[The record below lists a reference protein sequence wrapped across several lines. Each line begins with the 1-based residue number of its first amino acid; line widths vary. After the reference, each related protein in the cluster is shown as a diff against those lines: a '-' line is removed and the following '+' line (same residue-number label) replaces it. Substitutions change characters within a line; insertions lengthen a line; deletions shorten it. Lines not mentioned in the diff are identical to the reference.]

1 MKKKIASLLLTLT
14 MCLGLYPA
22 ALAAEPEP
30 ALYYV
35 EASQDYV
42 EVSTQTAVDGKEYP
56 LFIYP
61 AGTTFAFGEQSQGV
75 SALVLMVWKFSTL
88 EAGASFY
95 DPDFT
100 TGPVENKVF
109 VPEPGVVYLLEET
122 NTVDSF
128 RDTYIMVQSGTPAE
142 EPADGGQQVPD
153 ETAAS
158 PFTDVPENAYYSV
171 PVQWAV
177 AQGITAGRTETTFA
191 PGENCSRA
199 NIVTF
204 LWRAAGSPEPKLTE
218 QQFMDVA
225 DPGAYYYKTV
235 QWAAEMDMET
245 SGTFRPNDPCTR
257 LEAVYFLWRAAGSP
271 EMEGQLPFTDVPFGD
286 GDENGQP
293 LYRYADQAV
302 LWAVENGVTTGKTET
317 TFAPSEI
324 CTRGH
329 IVTFLYRAENTP
341 AGEAVT
347 TPAP

>member
-1 MKKKIASLLLTLT
+1 MKKKIASLLLTLAL
-14 MCLGLYPA
+14 CLGLYPA

-109 VPEPGVVYLLEET
+109 TPEPGVVYLLEET

-128 RDTYIMVQSGTPAE
+128 RDTYIMVQSGTSAQT
-142 EPADGGQQVPD
+142 PADGGQQVPD
-153 ETAAS
+153 ETGGS
-158 PFTDVPENAYYSV
+158 PFTDVPESAYYSA

-225 DPGAYYYKTV
+225 DPGAYYYKAV

-271 EMEGQLPFTDVPFGD
+271 EMEGQLPFTDVPSGD
-286 GDENGQP
+286 GDDSGQP

-317 TFAPSEI
+317 TFAPGEI

-329 IVTFLYRAENTP
+329 IVTFLYRAENTS
-341 AGEAVT
+341 AGEAET

>member
-14 MCLGLYPA
+14 LCLGLYPA

-109 VPEPGVVYLLEET
+109 TPEPGVVYLLEET

-142 EPADGGQQVPD
+142 TPADGGEQVPD
-153 ETAAS
+153 ETAAN
-158 PFTDVPENAYYSV
+158 PFTDVPESAYYYA

-191 PGENCSRA
+191 PGENCTRA

-204 LWRAAGSPEPKLTE
+204 LWRAAGSPEPTLTE
-218 QQFMDVA
+218 QQFMDVS
-225 DPGAYYYKTV
+225 DPGAYYYKAV
-235 QWAAEMDMET
+235 QWAAEMDMW
-245 SGTFRPNDPCTR
+245 SFGTFAPNDPCDR
-257 LEAVYFLWRAAGSP
+257 LTGGCTSCGVPPEARRWRASCPSP
-271 EMEGQLPFTDVPFGD
+271 TCPSGTGTTADSPSISTRTRRCCGLWKTASPPARRRP
-286 GDENGQP
+286 P
-293 LYRYADQAV
+293 LRPV
-302 LWAVENGVTTGKTET
+302 RS
-317 TFAPSEI
+317 APGG
-324 CTRGH
+324 T
-329 IVTFLYRAENTP
+329 L
-341 AGEAVT
+341 
-347 TPAP
+347 

>member
-1 MKKKIASLLLTLT
+1 MKRKIASLLLTLAL
-14 MCLGLYPA
+14 CLGLYPA

-61 AGTTFAFGEQSQGV
+61 AGTTFAFGEQSEGV

-95 DPDFT
+95 DPDFST
-100 TGPVENKVF
+100 SPVENQVF
-109 VPEPGVVYLLEET
+109 TPEPDVVYLLEET

-128 RDTYIMVQSGTPAE
+128 RDTYIMVQSGTPAQT
-142 EPADGGQQVPD
+142 PADGGQQVPD

-158 PFTDVPENAYYSV
+158 PFTDVPESAYYYE

-177 AQGITAGRTETTFA
+177 EQGITAGRTETTFA
-191 PGENCSRA
+191 PGENCTRA

-204 LWRAAGSPEPKLTE
+204 LWRAAGSPEPTLTE

-225 DPGAYYYKTV
+225 DPGAYYYKAV
-235 QWAAEMDMET
+235 QWAAEKDMW
-245 SGTFRPNDPCTR
+245 SFGTFEPHAACTR
-257 LEAVYFLWRAAGSP
+257 LDAVYFLWRAAGSP
-271 EMEGQLPFTDVPFGD
+271 EMEGQMPFTDVSFGD
-286 GDENGQP
+286 GDDSGQP

-302 LWAVENGVTTGKTET
+302 LWAVENGVTTGKTAT

-341 AGEAVT
+341 AGEAET
-347 TPAP
+347 TPAA